1 MIIVISLNS
10 SNIII
15 NSYKFHKLTL
25 KIKFSRLIKSQK
37 YNIVLFISSIT
48 IYCELFY
55 IILIQICIGLINL

>member
-10 SNIII
+10 FNIIL
-15 NSYKFHKLTL
+15 NSYNFHNFVL

-37 YNIVLFISSIT
+37 SNTVLFISSIT